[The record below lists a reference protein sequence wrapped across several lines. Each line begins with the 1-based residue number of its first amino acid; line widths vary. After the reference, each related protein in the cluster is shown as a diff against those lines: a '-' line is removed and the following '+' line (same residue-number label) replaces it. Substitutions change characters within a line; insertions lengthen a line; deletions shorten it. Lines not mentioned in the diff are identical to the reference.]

1 MVVPVEHRIR
11 VRQYFERV
19 EIIANRIRS
28 AMLKSPALSA
38 TIAEKDTEILL
49 LANKQAA
56 EELGFSYH
64 PWPFLDTEP
73 THYEELGEQ
82 NG

>member
-1 MVVPVEHRIR
+1 MVVPVEHRIQ

-19 EIIANRIRS
+19 EIIANKIRS
-28 AMLKSPALSA
+28 AMAKSPVLGL

-64 PWPFLDTEP
+64 PWPFSDTEP
-73 THYEELGEQ
+73 THYEEIGEQ

>member
-1 MVVPVEHRIR
+1 MVVPVEHRVQ

-19 EIIANRIRS
+19 ESIANKIRG
-28 AMLKSPALSA
+28 AMLKSPVLAA

-64 PWPFLDTEP
+64 PWPFSDTEP

-82 NG
+82 DG

>member
-1 MVVPVEHRIR
+1 MVVPVEHRVQ

-19 EIIANRIRS
+19 ELIASKIRS
-28 AMLKSPALSA
+28 AMAKSPALGL

-64 PWPFLDTEP
+64 PWPFSDTEP
-73 THYEELGEQ
+73 THYEEIGEQ